1 MPIDTDQRRQMFLVF
16 KEAMHN
22 AVRHSRCT
30 EIHVDFGLEAQHL
43 VLQVTD
49 NGAGFY
55 ADGATEGH
63 GLTSMYARARAI
75 GGALQVTSSRSEGDR
90 SLRDFAG
97 QPHHWTPKGTI
108 VLRRDTPLSIDGVGP
123 ADL

>member
-63 GLTSMYARARAI
+63 GLTSMRPRASDRWR
-75 GGALQVTSSRSEGDR
+75 LQVTSQPGQGDR
-90 SLRDFAG
+90 LLRDFAG
-97 QPHHWTPKGTI
+97 QPHHWTRKA
-108 VLRRDTPLSIDGVGP
+108 R
-123 ADL
+123 